1 MVETLLFG
9 FRWRVLRWVRR
20 DKRLLL
26 GDRPSTRCL
35 DSRPLL
41 TLLPLP
47 LLLLTSTTS
56 TMPLLKPTT
65 HTSTTASKL
74 LLPCHC

>member
-1 MVETLLFG
+1 MEGKVVETLLFG
-9 FRWRVLRWVRR
+9 FRWKVLRWVRR

-47 LLLLTSTTS
+47 LLASYNYHATVSK
-56 TMPLLKPTT
+56 PLLP
-65 HTSTTASKL
+65 
-74 LLPCHC
+74 

>member
-1 MVETLLFG
+1 MEGKVVETLLFG
-9 FRWRVLRWVRR
+9 FRWKVLRWVRR

-47 LLLLTSTTS
+47 LQAIHYYYS
-56 TMPLLKPTT
+56 
-65 HTSTTASKL
+65 HFY
-74 LLPCHC
+74 H